1 MSADQG
7 LAAFLA
13 ARLDED
19 EKAAQSAL
27 RWHETGSCVYI
38 AIYASTWQALDDYD
52 PDRALRDIAA
62 KRTILDMYTSTLA
75 LVEHPLVIEE
85 GQFTGKISVQ
95 DYMDAKREL
104 AVLRPA
110 VTALAAIWSDHPDY
124 GQERKAV
131 SQ

>member
-1 MSADQG
+1 MSEDQW

-19 EKAAQSAL
+19 EITALTALSWQEAGSA
-27 RWHETGSCVYI
+27 VYV
-38 AIYASTWQALDDYD
+38 AIYASTWQALNDYD
-52 PDRALRDIAA
+52 PERALRDIAA
-62 KRTILDMYTSTLA
+62 KRTILEMYTSTLA

-110 VTALAAIWSDHPDY
+110 GTALAAIWSDHPDY